1 MLVRVRVLIIVL
13 GLSGVYASASALVF
27 RISSSASYPKT
38 DTGRGTAFASDPTC
52 TPSILIFG
60 LCGVIPSAEVIYSK
74 CPGPCGNEIH
84 NPSNMNVSTFF
95 VSAAAFTPAGLGPFT
110 ADVIV
115 TVRT

>member
-1 MLVRVRVLIIVL
+1 M
-13 GLSGVYASASALVF
+13 AL
-27 RISSSASYPKT
+27 
-38 DTGRGTAFASDPTC
+38 
-52 TPSILIFG
+52 L
-60 LCGVIPSAEVIYSK
+60 LEVIYSK